1 MRTFI
6 LFVIFCSLV
15 SCESRKEAKTKTD
28 SPTISLKSKSPKK
41 VSYDEQLKAIKKGT
55 SKDSVLS
62 NDIQFINDF
71 ILKTKFKLDIS
82 EYEAEGK
89 KKKCYPIRL
98 SKKLFNEFYNEG
110 FNNLGDLNGDKKADS
125 VFVLHA
131 LNYCEEGDSYYFTD
145 NSIPRII
152 TDSNCCHPTSIINI
166 GDIDE
171 DGKSEIAEYYSSC
184 ASRYKAITI
193 YSLKNNKWK
202 EIKSFSFVL
211 NDKYTIEKD
220 FKKLFKKT
228 SKNHLKY
235 FVISDIT
242 VDGKLITEWKN
253 IRID

>member
-1 MRTFI
+1 MKKLFI
-6 LFVIFCSLV
+6 ILIILCIG
-15 SCESRKEAKTKTD
+15 CKRNNEK
-28 SPTISLKSKSPKK
+28 PKK
-41 VSYDEQLKAIKKGT
+41 VISKPKITTTLSYKEQLQAIKKGT
-55 SKDSVLS
+55 SKDSILS
-62 NDIQFINDF
+62 NDIQFINDS
-71 ILKTKFKLDIS
+71 ILKGKFKLDIS
-82 EYEAEGK
+82 NYEIESIK
-89 KKKCYPIRL
+89 KECYPIRL
-98 SKKLFNEFYNEG
+98 HRKMFDEFYNEG

-145 NSIPRII
+145 NNIPRII

-211 NDKYTIEKD
+211 NDQYTIEND
-220 FKKLFKKT
+220 FKKLFKKI
-228 SKNHLKY
+228 SKNNLKY

-242 VDGKLITEWKN
+242 ENGKLVTSWEKIKIE
-253 IRID
+253 